1 MNSFKQLF
9 LANLKIFY
17 REKSGFFWTLAMPAF
32 IYIALSVLP
41 IGRGIGGGEAYSD
54 FILPGIIA
62 MVIMQGGIYG
72 LAYWMTDLKARGVI
86 KRLNATPIK
95 SWQMALSLVAS
106 RILVIFG
113 QVIILT
119 LLGVFFF
126 HARFAGNYLSVGVLA
141 ILGGGIF
148 LGIGL
153 LISSFATSYDSA
165 APITSAIGLPMT
177 FLGNIFYPIAV
188 LPHGLQVLAKCLPI
202 TYLASGM
209 RLAYSQAFDWT
220 SMWPNFAI
228 LTAWLLAILLI
239 TTRVFKLKE

>member
-41 IGRGIGGGEAYSD
+41 ISGSLGKGASYAD
-54 FILPGIIA
+54 FVLPGIIA

-86 KRLNATPIK
+86 KRLNATPIETRELVL
-95 SWQMALSLVAS
+95 ALVAS

-119 LLGVFFF
+119 LLGVVFF
-126 HARFAGNYLSVGVLA
+126 HAQFAGNVLSVAVLA
-141 ILGGGIF
+141 ALGGGIF
-148 LGIGL
+148 LTLGL

-177 FLGNIFYPIAV
+177 FLGDIFYPVSV
-188 LPHGLQVLAKCLPI
+188 LPHGLQVFAKCLPI
-202 TYLASGM
+202 TYLADGM
-209 RLAYSQAFDWT
+209 RLAYSQAFSWAAF
-220 SMWPNFAI
+220 WPDMAI
-228 LTAWLLAILLI
+228 LAAWLLGVLWLTAKI
-239 TTRVFKLKE
+239 FKLKE

>member
-1 MNSFKQLF
+1 MTSFGQLF
-9 LANLKIFY
+9 SVNLKIFY
-17 REKSGFFWTLAMPAF
+17 RNKSGFFWTLAMPAF

-41 IGRGIGGGEAYSD
+41 IRNSFGQGADYSD

-95 SWQMALSLVAS
+95 PWELLLALVAS

-113 QVIILT
+113 QVIVLT
-119 LLGVFFF
+119 LLGVLVF
-126 HARFAGNYLSVGVLA
+126 HAKFAGNVLSVAVLA
-141 ILGGGIF
+141 TLGGGIF
-148 LGIGL
+148 LTLGL

-177 FLGNIFYPIAV
+177 FLGNIFYPISV
-188 LPHGLQVLAKCLPI
+188 LPHGLQVFAKCLPI
-202 TYLASGM
+202 TYLADGM
-209 RLAYSQAFDWT
+209 RQVYALPFAWATF
-220 SMWPNFAI
+220 WPDAAI
-228 LTAWLLAILLI
+228 LSAWLLGILLL
-239 TTRVFKLKE
+239 TARVFKLKE